1 MRTKISSFDMSGGLG
16 SKPELELEPELERE
30 LRRELLVRGTQVNY
44 YFVCRT
50 KLWLF
55 SHGIQMEQESDL
67 VALGYLLHRYSYED
81 VEKDVIIDD
90 LIAIDFVRSGETLEI
105 HEVKKSDRME
115 KAHEMQT
122 LYYLYFL
129 KRRKGIEKVKAVIT
143 YPKLRKRK
151 ELLLD
156 ERAER
161 ELEEVLDGIER
172 VVRGEMPKPE
182 RKPICRRCAYYELC
196 FSA

>member
-1 MRTKISSFDMSGGLG
+1 MSGERGLE
-16 SKPELELEPELERE
+16 SKPELEPELERE
-30 LRRELLVRGTQVNY
+30 LKHELLVRGTQVNY

-55 SHGIQMEQESDL
+55 SHGIQMERESDL
-67 VALGYLLHRYSYED
+67 VALGFLLHEYSYEGR
-81 VEKDVIIDD
+81 EKNVIIDD
-90 LIAIDFVRSGETLEI
+90 LIAVDFMQNGEVLEI
-105 HEVKKSDRME
+105 HEVKKSDKME

-129 KRRKGIEKVKAVIT
+129 KKRKGIERVKAVIS
-143 YPKLRKRK
+143 YPKLRKKK
-151 ELLLD
+151 ELSLD
-156 ERAER
+156 KQAEK
-161 ELEEVLDGIER
+161 ELEKVLEDIKR
-172 VVRGEMPKPE
+172 VVRGWLPKPE